1 MNENQLQNL
10 QFIWAGERNAPNQE
24 VYFICRKKITQG
36 KLILFAADFYQV
48 KVNGKLISYGPE
60 RAVEGYARVRELSIQ
75 NAEEIEVRVVSY
87 NVSTYCCDKQ
97 LPFFAARV
105 VDGENILADTFDF
118 ECERRLDRNTNVPR
132 YSFQRGFAEIYD
144 LRNAEKEILTPY
156 VVDTPILTDGVGDTA
171 NYGEVGFVFDGE
183 KRFQGFD
190 GVIKT
195 PWWQDKPEYQPKVGE
210 FNPVKEIAEDTVGVF
225 TEYNYHLEKQAA
237 GFIKLSGCANEETVV
252 YAVFDEYL
260 EDGKWLFRRSSCNDW
275 VAWTIPK
282 GKFEIAS
289 FEPYAVKFL
298 KLLVKG
304 KADITPSIITLQND
318 RKALVEMQGGGVI
331 KTIFDAAVA
340 SFRHN
345 AVDMYSDCPGRE
357 RAGWLF
363 DSRFTALTEELLFR
377 NRDLE
382 RNFLENFAIGDAPE
396 LGLEGMLPDCFP
408 AQHDTGEFI
417 PTYAMWYIIEVGEY
431 YEATNDD
438 ILVAAVK
445 EKAYALYRY
454 FQAFENEYG
463 LLEDLQ
469 GWIFVEWSEANA
481 REFVSGVNFPSNMI
495 YALMLEYMGKLYRD
509 DALLEKAKKIRK
521 TIKEWSFNGTFFA
534 DNATRENGKLVRRDD
549 HISETCQ
556 YYAIVTGMDV
566 DKALKEKLIKE
577 FGLFR
582 KDEYPNVVRSDVL
595 PGDYMRFLWLCDIGE
610 CDRGIKECVL
620 RFASMAEYSGTL
632 WEKVRPTDSLD
643 HGFASCAAVI
653 LVRAL
658 TGYKGHVNGK
668 AVYGEKAKED
678 YGVKVVI
685 L

>member
-1 MNENQLQNL
+1 M
-10 QFIWAGERNAPNQE
+10 
-24 VYFICRKKITQG
+24 
-36 KLILFAADFYQV
+36 
-48 KVNGKLISYGPE
+48 
-60 RAVEGYARVRELSIQ
+60 
-75 NAEEIEVRVVSY
+75 
-87 NVSTYCCDKQ
+87 
-97 LPFFAARV
+97 
-105 VDGENILADTFDF
+105 
-118 ECERRLDRNTNVPR
+118 
-132 YSFQRGFAEIYD
+132 
-144 LRNAEKEILTPY
+144 
-156 VVDTPILTDGVGDTA
+156 
-171 NYGEVGFVFDGE
+171 
-183 KRFQGFD
+183 
-190 GVIKT
+190 
-195 PWWQDKPEYQPKVGE
+195 
-210 FNPVKEIAEDTVGVF
+210 
-225 TEYNYHLEKQAA
+225 
-237 GFIKLSGCANEETVV
+237 
-252 YAVFDEYL
+252 
-260 EDGKWLFRRSSCNDW
+260 
-275 VAWTIPK
+275 
-282 GKFEIAS
+282 
-289 FEPYAVKFL
+289 
-298 KLLVKG
+298 
-304 KADITPSIITLQND
+304 
-318 RKALVEMQGGGVI
+318 
-331 KTIFDAAVA
+331 
-340 SFRHN
+340 
-345 AVDMYSDCPGRE
+345 
-357 RAGWLF
+357 
-363 DSRFTALTEELLFR
+363 
-377 NRDLE
+377 
-382 RNFLENFAIGDAPE
+382 
-396 LGLEGMLPDCFP
+396 
-408 AQHDTGEFI
+408 
-417 PTYAMWYIIEVGEY
+417 
-431 YEATNDD
+431 
-438 ILVAAVK
+438 AAVK

-469 GWIFVEWSEANA
+469 GWIFVEWSEANT
-481 REFVSGVNFPSNMI
+481 REFVRGVNFPSNMI
-495 YALMLEYMGKLYRD
+495 YALMLEYMGKLYHD

-610 CDRGIKECVL
+610 CDRAIKECVL

>member
-1 MNENQLQNL
+1 MKEL
-10 QFIWAGERNAPNQE
+10 QFIWAGDRFAPNQE
-24 VYFICRKKITQG
+24 VYFICHKKITRG
-36 KLILFAADFYQV
+36 TLILFAADFYQV
-48 KVNGKLISYGPE
+48 RLNGKLVSYGPE
-60 RAVEGYARVRELSIQ
+60 RAVEGYARIRELNIE
-75 NAEEIEVRVVSY
+75 NVEEIEVRVVSY

-105 VDGENILADTFDF
+105 VDGEEIVADTFDF
-118 ECERRLDRNTNVPR
+118 ECERHLDRNINVPR
-132 YSFQRGFAEIYD
+132 YSFQRGFMEMYD

-156 VVDTPILTDGVGDTA
+156 LVEAPILMDGIGDTA
-171 NYGEVGFVFDGE
+171 NYGEVDFVFDG
-183 KRFQGFD
+183 KKTFQGFD
-190 GVIKT
+190 EVIERV
-195 PWWQDKPEYQPKVGE
+195 WWADKPDYLPKAGE
-210 FNPVKEIAEDTVGVF
+210 FDVVQEVAKNTVGLF
-225 TEYNYHLEKQAA
+225 EERNYHVTAQQA
-237 GFIKLSGCANEETVV
+237 GFLQLKGYAEEETVV

-260 EDGKWLFRRSSCNDW
+260 ADGKWQFRRSSCNDL
-275 VAWTIPK
+275 VAWMLPK
-282 GKFEIAS
+282 GEFEVTS
-289 FEPYAVKFL
+289 FEPYAIKFL

-304 KADITPSIITLQND
+304 KAEITPSVVTLQND
-318 RKALVEMQGGGVI
+318 RTALVEMQGEGAI
-331 KTIFDAAVA
+331 KKIFDAAVA

-382 RNFLENFAIGDAPE
+382 RNFLENYAIGEAPE
-396 LGLEGMLPDCFP
+396 LKLEGMIPDCFP

-417 PTYAMWYIIEVGEY
+417 PTYAMWYVIEVGEY
-431 YEATNDD
+431 YEATKDEK
-438 ILVAAVK
+438 LVASVK
-445 EKAYALYRY
+445 DKAYALYKY

-469 GWIFVEWSEANA
+469 GWIFVEWSEANS
-481 REFVSGVNFPSNMI
+481 REFVSGINFPSNMI
-495 YALMLEYMGKLYRD
+495 YALMLEWISRLYHD
-509 DALLEKAKKIRK
+509 DFLLEKAKKIRK
-521 TIKEWSFNGTFFA
+521 TIKELSFNGTFFT
-534 DNATRENGKLVRRDD
+534 DNATREKGKLVRRDD

-556 YYAIVTGMDV
+556 YFAILTGIDV
-566 DKALKEKLIKE
+566 DKELKEKLVQE

-595 PGDYMRFLWLCDIGE
+595 PGDYMRFLWLCEIGE
-610 CDRGIKECVL
+610 CDRVIKECVM
-620 RFASMAEYSGTL
+620 RFSSMAEYSGTL

-668 AVYGEKAKED
+668 AVYGKKAKED

-685 L
+685 S